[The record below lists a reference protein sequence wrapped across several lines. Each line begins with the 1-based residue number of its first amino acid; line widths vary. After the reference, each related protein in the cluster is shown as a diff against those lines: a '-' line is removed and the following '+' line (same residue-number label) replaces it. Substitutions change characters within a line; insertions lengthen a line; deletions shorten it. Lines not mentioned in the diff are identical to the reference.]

1 MNSLDRLDNCIK
13 VLDDTTIVGGDTIIT
28 LNEQGEKIKL
38 IRKKTENMNPQ
49 ISRSRY
55 IVSNMFARL
64 RNNKIIQWLIILLL
78 ISIAIM
84 LIILIATKK

>member
-13 VLDDTTIVGGDTIIT
+13 VLDDTTIVGNDTIIT